1 MKLSK
6 KLLIQLAVLV
16 LVAIIPL
23 VLNNDFYLD
32 MIINIFLFALL
43 AGAWN
48 LTAGYGG
55 LLSLGHAAFLG
66 IGAYTSTLLFIK
78 MGVSPW
84 IGMLVGGMLTAIVG
98 VLLGYLTIRL
108 KGPFFSLATMA
119 FGEILT
125 IVAINMRGLTRGSE
139 GISVPF
145 KPSFAHFVFQGKV
158 EYFYIGL
165 VLCMIPVFVAKYLE
179 RSKIGYYLM
188 AIREDEVAAK
198 SLGVNS
204 IRVKLVVTAVG
215 TFLTAVGGTFY
226 AQYIA
231 FIEPYYI
238 FSVGLSIQIALM
250 AIIGG
255 MGTPYGPILGA
266 VLISVASTYLR
277 SALGSAQAG
286 VHMIVYGLILVV
298 IVILIPHGLI
308 SLTQKIGKKPV
319 AANKGGGKV
328 IVKS

>member
-6 KLLIQLAVLV
+6 KTIIQLAILAV
-16 LVAIIPL
+16 VAMIPL
-23 VLNNDFYLD
+23 ALDNDYYLD
-32 MIINIFLFALL
+32 MIINIFLWALL

-66 IGAYTSTLLFIK
+66 IGAYTSTILFVK

-84 IGMLVGGMLTAIVG
+84 IGMLAGGLLATAVG

-119 FGEILT
+119 FGEIMT
-125 IVAINMRGLTRGSE
+125 IIAVNARGLTRGSE
-139 GISVPF
+139 GISIPF
-145 KPSFAHFVFQGKV
+145 KPSFANLVFQGKI

-165 VLCMIPVFVAKYLE
+165 MLCLIPIFIAKYLE
-179 RSKIGYYLM
+179 HSKIGYYLM

-198 SLGVNS
+198 SLGVKS
-204 IRVKLVVTAVG
+204 VRVKLIVTAVG

-231 FIEPYYI
+231 FIDPYYI

-255 MGTPYGPILGA
+255 MGTPFGPVLGA
-266 VLISVASTYLR
+266 ILISVASSYLR

-286 VHMIVYGLILVV
+286 VHMIVYGLLLVV

-308 SLTQKIGKKPV
+308 SLTQRNGKSKRLIKEV
-319 AANKGGGKV
+319 ARR
-328 IVKS
+328 IVKN

>member
-6 KLLIQLAVLV
+6 KTIIQLTILAV
-16 LVAIIPL
+16 VAMIPL
-23 VLNNDFYLD
+23 VLDNDYYLD
-32 MIINIFLFALL
+32 MIINIFLWALL

-66 IGAYTSTLLFIK
+66 IGAYTSTILFVK

-84 IGMLVGGMLTAIVG
+84 IGMLAGGLLASAVG

-108 KGPFFSLATMA
+108 KGPFFSLATLA
-119 FGEILT
+119 FAEIMT
-125 IVAINMRGLTRGSE
+125 IIAVNARGLTRGSE

-145 KPSFAHFVFQGKV
+145 KPSFANLVFQGKI

-165 VLCMIPVFVAKYLE
+165 VLCLIPIFIAKYLE
-179 RSKIGYYLM
+179 HSKIGYYLM

-198 SLGVNS
+198 SLGVKS
-204 IRVKLVVTAVG
+204 VRVKLIVTAVG

-231 FIEPYYI
+231 FIDPYYI
-238 FSVGLSIQIALM
+238 FSVGLSTQIALM

-255 MGTPYGPILGA
+255 MGTPFGPVLGA
-266 VLISVASTYLR
+266 ILISFASSYLR

-286 VHMIVYGLILVV
+286 VHMIVYGLLLVV

-308 SLTQKIGKKPV
+308 SLTQRKWKKQ
-319 AANKGGGKV
+319 AANKGGDKT
-328 IVKS
+328 IVKN